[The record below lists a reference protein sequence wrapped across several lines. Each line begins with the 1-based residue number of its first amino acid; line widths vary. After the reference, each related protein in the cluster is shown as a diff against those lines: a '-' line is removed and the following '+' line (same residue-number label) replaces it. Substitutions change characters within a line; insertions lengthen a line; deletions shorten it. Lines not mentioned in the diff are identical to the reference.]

1 MTAALLLACVGA
13 AMAAAGLVAFVVPPT
28 RRLRDRLVPPVA
40 GSGTGRPRS
49 AVDATIAAPA
59 RAVTAWLGRRI
70 ERRSDD
76 ALRLALRRAGCRDV
90 TPDGYRASVAGSAL
104 IGAVAGAAL
113 GAVVLHSAP
122 VAVAAA
128 GAGTLAGAARSR
140 GRLDRRIA
148 ERAERIRLELVTI
161 DQLLAMQLRT
171 GAGPVQAIR
180 QLVDRG
186 SGIMVEELAD
196 VLDALRRGVAEPV
209 AFRHAADL
217 TPEPAAARTYRLFAT
232 GVERGVDL
240 ADGLRALSDDLRNAR
255 REEVRR
261 LAVRRR
267 AAMLVPTIAVLA
279 PVMLLFIA
287 APLPTIVFGS

>member
-1 MTAALLLACVGA
+1 MI
-13 AMAAAGLVAFVVPPT
+13 AAGLTAMIVPPR
-28 RRLRDRLVPPVA
+28 RRLRDRLEPVGA
-40 GSGTGRPRS
+40 GHAARRPRS
-49 AVDATIAAPA
+49 ALDATIGAPVL
-59 RAVTAWLGRRI
+59 AVAEWVGRRI

-76 ALRLALRRAGCRDV
+76 ALRLALRQAGRRDV
-90 TPDGYRASVAGSAL
+90 TPDEFRARLAGSAL
-104 IGAVAGAAL
+104 LGAVAGAVL
-113 GAVVLHSAP
+113 GVAVLHSAP
-122 VAVAAA
+122 VTLA
-128 GAGTLAGAARSR
+128 GAGVGALAGAARSR
-140 GRLDRRIA
+140 GRLDRRI
-148 ERAERIRLELVTI
+148 EQRAERIRLELVTV

-180 QLVDRG
+180 RLVDRG
-186 SGIMVEELAD
+186 SGVVVEELAD

-261 LAVRRR
+261 SAVRRR